1 MYYKQQ
7 QAKLKYE
14 ANKWKDKINPR
25 VYDALM
31 TWVIEVTD

>member
-7 QAKLKYE
+7 QAK
-14 ANKWKDKINPR
+14 WKDKIDPR

-31 TWVIEVTD
+31 TWVIEITD